1 MAKGDSSKGVK
12 AGGNNKPGCEAEP
25 SPFLDIEV
33 FRTELGEI
41 LARRKGQNGDD
52 EKKWKQLA
60 QEREKAQKP
69 SANFGLVG
77 LALSGGGIRSATFN
91 LGVLQALH
99 KHKIF
104 QNIDYLST
112 VSGGGYIGSCLSSLY
127 ATGWTNPFPF
137 EHTTGK
143 RESRA
148 VQHLREYSNY
158 LAPKTF
164 LDRLRLL
171 ALVPRGIIINFL
183 IVMPYVLMAAVVTAL
198 IMLPDG
204 KSFSSPFLNGISSFL
219 KGSFEV
225 AYGFLSSRLLWDQL
239 LFTQLS
245 AALFLFGC
253 VVLPF
258 GQFFVKSTWSLRN
271 LVTYGLGIILFLTG
285 IVAVI
290 EAQSPAISYF
300 NEHAQDILPEFLE
313 FLNKLVG
320 NDQKNDLNSVT
331 LMGLIIG
338 IVGALFS
345 GKLAG
350 KASESPAKPTLRS
363 KASQVTARAAF
374 YTVALI
380 GPLVFWVIY
389 LNLSRWVVFE
399 PPVPSAIVRRIGDL
413 GRLIPGPD
421 LLYADYVVF
430 GYILLGLI
438 IFIPTRL
445 FVDVNRTSLHNF
457 YRDRLSKAYLFG
469 PAPRA
474 YKEPMPHNDKQRLST
489 LDTKH
494 APYHLINAA
503 LNIQYSKTNNLRG
516 RNAEFF
522 IFSKKYVGSELT
534 GYCKTNV
541 LEERFDP
548 HVNLG
553 TAMAIS
559 GAAAAPNMGK
569 GTKKPMVFILAMLN
583 IRLGYW
589 LINPRRVARRSSAI
603 VDKSVRFVSR
613 VGPLYLLK
621 EMFSRLNERS
631 RFVNLS
637 DGGHVENLGLYELLR
652 RRCKYIIVCDAEAD
666 PLMKFTSLAH
676 VMRLARIDMGIQI
689 DFGADL
695 KKIRKDDS
703 GQSERH
709 CAFGTIKYGPG
720 ETGELLYIKSSVT
733 GDEVEYIRE
742 YRVRNPDFPHETTG
756 DQFFDEAQFEAYR
769 ALGYHIVNR
778 LIEGEDAEQEIK
790 DPGGP
795 KRSRTA
801 SEWFDRLN

>member
-12 AGGNNKPGCEAEP
+12 AGGNNKPGCETEP

-143 RESRA
+143 REGRA

-164 LDRLRLL
+164 LDRLRLP

-183 IVMPYVLMAAVVTAL
+183 IVMPYVLLATVLTAL
-198 IMLPDG
+198 ILPPEV

-219 KGSFEV
+219 KDWFEGV
-225 AYGFLSSRLLWDQL
+225 YTFLASWLPWDRFL
-239 LFTQLS
+239 ITQLF
-245 AALFLFGC
+245 AALFLLGC
-253 VVLPF
+253 VTYPVGQSLSDVF
-258 GQFFVKSTWSLRN
+258 GQSTWSRRN
-271 LVTYGLGIILFLTG
+271 VATYMLGIGLLLIG
-285 IVAVI
+285 IAAVI
-290 EAQSPAISYF
+290 EAQSLAISYF
-300 NEHAQDILPEFLE
+300 NEHAQDILPKFLE
-313 FLNKLVG
+313 FLNLLLG
-320 NDQKNDLNSVT
+320 NDQNNDLNSVT

-350 KASESPAKPTLRS
+350 KAFESPAKPTLRS
-363 KASQVTARAAF
+363 RTSQVTAKAAF

-399 PPVPSAIVRRIGDL
+399 PAVPSAIVRRIGDL
-413 GRLIPGPD
+413 GHLIAGPG

-430 GYILLGLI
+430 GYILLGFI

-469 PAPRA
+469 PAPRSRE
-474 YKEPMPHNDKQRLST
+474 KPMPHNDKQRLST

-534 GYCKTNV
+534 GYCKTKD

-559 GAAAAPNMGK
+559 GAAASPNMGK

-589 LINPRRVARRSSAI
+589 LINPRRVVARRSSAI

-621 EMFSRLNERS
+621 EMFSRLNERG

-689 DFGADL
+689 DFDADL
-695 KKIRKDDS
+695 KQIRKDES

-709 CAFGTIKYGPG
+709 CAFGRIDYGND
-720 ETGELLYIKSSVT
+720 EIGELLYIKSSVT

-742 YRVRNPDFPHETTG
+742 YRVQNPDFPHETTG

-778 LIEGEDAEQEIK
+778 LIQGEDAS
-790 DPGGP
+790 P
-795 KRSRTA
+795 KGRRTV
-801 SEWFDRLN
+801 SEWFDGLV